1 MNISTEQIK
10 ELRTQTGA
18 GVMDCRNALLKAEG
32 QIAKALEILKEQ
44 SLVKVE
50 KKKSRATA
58 QGLIECY
65 VHAGGRIAAIVEVNC
80 ETDFVARTNEFKQL
94 SHDIAMQVA
103 AMSPAYVNAEEIP
116 QGSDLDPASAVL
128 MQQAF
133 IKDATLTIK
142 DLVNQTISKTGE
154 NIKISR
160 FVRYEVGE

>member
-32 QIAKALEILKEQ
+32 QVAKALEILKEQ
-44 SLVKVE
+44 SLVRVE

-65 VHAGGRIAAIVEVNC
+65 VHAGGRIAAIVEINC

-103 AMSPAYVNAEEIP
+103 AMSPEYVNAEEIP
-116 QGSDLDPASAVL
+116 QGSDLDPASAAL
-128 MQQAF
+128 MQQTF
-133 IKDATLTIK
+133 IKDPTLTIK